1 MVWINNFFFLLVLN
15 AITGNI
21 AFGISLVLI
30 PLAVRC
36 GCIKHIYNMLKGV
49 EFFFIVPVAYGI
61 VILKVGNEVTG
72 KITGYDG
79 NTVMT
84 ICFQVAF
91 VVWLIGAIVTARNIF
106 GKRNKVRALHQYD
119 LPMDDPRIIE
129 LFYETYPEIAK
140 RKIPVYR
147 NLIVDT
153 PMIVGVLHPTLL
165 VPDRSF
171 SESMLKIILQHEATH
186 IIHKDN
192 LYKFIGRIVICII
205 WWNPL
210 LYRYFKEWTKW
221 AETYCDISVCD
232 RFLDGD
238 RRIYSGVILKYSTGI
253 DISDSLTQHSPFAKE
268 NPIMGRIKRL
278 TKIKRGKK
286 YAALG
291 LVLSAIFVAGSS
303 MTALAAGNVAAN
315 AGKSFYWET
324 VDKNSATPESE
335 ETLIDLD
342 NVDNETVFQFKPGE
356 LDLSDYTIVDMDNSS
371 STDLLET
378 IKDFNWD
385 VAPKTFAASGNFLKT
400 KDSTIQVSCYVT
412 APSKVYVGVIEPNG
426 TFTCT
431 YGKGQMGMK
440 YTVKRFGYHKVAVQ
454 NTLSSQIN
462 AHGYYV
468 R

>member
-1 MVWINNFFFLLVLN
+1 M
-15 AITGNI
+15 
-21 AFGISLVLI
+21 
-30 PLAVRC
+30 
-36 GCIKHIYNMLKGV
+36 
-49 EFFFIVPVAYGI
+49 
-61 VILKVGNEVTG
+61 
-72 KITGYDG
+72 
-79 NTVMT
+79 
-84 ICFQVAF
+84 AF

-192 LYKFIGRIVICII
+192 LYKFIGRVLICII
-205 WWNPL
+205 WLNPL

-238 RRIYSGVILKYSTGI
+238 RRIYSGVILKYSTGM

-324 VDKNSATPESE
+324 VE
-335 ETLIDLD
+335 ENTGVHEMGNNVVNL
-342 NVDNETVFQFKPGE
+342 NQVDNETVFEFKPGE
-356 LDLSDYTIVDMDNSS
+356 WDPSEYTVIDMDSSNSI
-371 STDLLET
+371 DPLET
-378 IKDFNWD
+378 VKQFNWD

-400 KDSTIQVSCYVT
+400 KDSVIQVSCYIT
-412 APSKVYVGVIEPNG
+412 SSANVYAGVIQPDG
-426 TFTCT
+426 TFSCM
-431 YGKGQMGMK
+431 YGKGK
-440 YTVKRFGYHKVAVQ
+440 LDFNYTVKRFGYHKVAIK

-462 AHGYYV
+462 ATGYYV

>member
-1 MVWINNFFFLLVLN
+1 M
-15 AITGNI
+15 
-21 AFGISLVLI
+21 
-30 PLAVRC
+30 
-36 GCIKHIYNMLKGV
+36 
-49 EFFFIVPVAYGI
+49 
-61 VILKVGNEVTG
+61 
-72 KITGYDG
+72 
-79 NTVMT
+79 
-84 ICFQVAF
+84 
-91 VVWLIGAIVTARNIF
+91 
-106 GKRNKVRALHQYD
+106 HQYD

-238 RRIYSGVILKYSTGI
+238 RRIYSGVILKYSTGM

-303 MTALAAGNVAAN
+303 MTALAAGNVTAN
-315 AGKSFYWET
+315 AGKGIYWKT
-324 VDKNSATPESE
+324 VEKDADIYAMDNEFV
-335 ETLIDLD
+335 DL
-342 NVDNETVFQFKPGE
+342 NQVDNETVFEFKPGE
-356 LDLSDYTIVDMDNSS
+356 WNPSEYTFVEMGASSDME
-371 STDLLET
+371 LLET
-378 IKDFNWD
+378 VKQFNWD

-400 KDSTIQVSCYVT
+400 KDSIIQGSCYVT
-412 APSKVYVGVIEPNG
+412 APSNVYVGVIQPDG
-426 TFTCT
+426 TFSCI
-431 YGKGQMGMK
+431 YGKGQMSFK

-462 AHGYYV
+462 ATGYYV

>member
-1 MVWINNFFFLLVLN
+1 
-15 AITGNI
+15 
-21 AFGISLVLI
+21 
-30 PLAVRC
+30 
-36 GCIKHIYNMLKGV
+36 MLKGV

-61 VILKVGNEVTG
+61 VLLKVGNEVTG

-129 LFYETYPEIAK
+129 LFYETYPEFAK

-238 RRIYSGVILKYSTGI
+238 RRIYSGVILKYSTGM

-303 MTALAAGNVAAN
+303 MTALAAGNVTAN
-315 AGKSFYWET
+315 AGKSFCWET
-324 VDKNSATPESE
+324 MAQNAAVYEANTDVVDLNQ
-335 ETLIDLD
+335 
-342 NVDNETVFQFKPGE
+342 VDNETVFEFKPGE
-356 LDLSDYTIVDMDNSS
+356 WDPSEYTVIDMD
-371 STDLLET
+371 STSTIDPLET
-378 IKDFNWD
+378 VKQFNWD
-385 VAPKTFAASGNFLKT
+385 VAPKSISASGNFLKT
-400 KDSTIQVSCYVT
+400 KDSVIQGYCYIT
-412 APSKVYVGVIEPNG
+412 APSNVYFGVIQPNG
-426 TFTCT
+426 TFSCT
-431 YGKGQMGMK
+431 SGKGQLGFK
-440 YTVKRFGYHKVAVQ
+440 YTVTRFGYHKVAIK

-462 AHGYYV
+462 ATGYYV

>member
-1 MVWINNFFFLLVLN
+1 
-15 AITGNI
+15 
-21 AFGISLVLI
+21 
-30 PLAVRC
+30 
-36 GCIKHIYNMLKGV
+36 MLKGV

-61 VILKVGNEVTG
+61 VLLKVGNEVTG

-303 MTALAAGNVAAN
+303 MTALAAGNVTAN

-324 VDKNSATPESE
+324 MDQNKSVYEINGDIVDLNQ
-335 ETLIDLD
+335 
-342 NVDNETVFQFKPGE
+342 VDNETVFEFKPGE
-356 LDLSDYTIVDMDNSS
+356 WDPSEYTVIDMDVTENI
-371 STDLLET
+371 DPLET
-378 IKDFNWD
+378 VKHFDWD
-385 VAPKTFAASGNFLKT
+385 VAPKSISASGNFLKT
-400 KDSTIQVSCYVT
+400 KDSVIQGSCYIT
-412 APSKVYVGVIEPNG
+412 APSNVYFGVIQPNG
-426 TFTCT
+426 TFSCT
-431 YGKGQMGMK
+431 SGKGQLGFK
-440 YTVKRFGYHKVAVQ
+440 YTVTRFGYHKVAIK

-462 AHGYYV
+462 ASGYYV

>member
-1 MVWINNFFFLLVLN
+1 M
-15 AITGNI
+15 
-21 AFGISLVLI
+21 
-30 PLAVRC
+30 
-36 GCIKHIYNMLKGV
+36 
-49 EFFFIVPVAYGI
+49 
-61 VILKVGNEVTG
+61 
-72 KITGYDG
+72 
-79 NTVMT
+79 
-84 ICFQVAF
+84 
-91 VVWLIGAIVTARNIF
+91 
-106 GKRNKVRALHQYD
+106 
-119 LPMDDPRIIE
+119 
-129 LFYETYPEIAK
+129 
-140 RKIPVYR
+140 
-147 NLIVDT
+147 
-153 PMIVGVLHPTLL
+153 
-165 VPDRSF
+165 PDRSF

-303 MTALAAGNVAAN
+303 MTALAAGNVTAN

-324 VDKNSATPESE
+324 MDQNKSVYEINGDIVDLNQ
-335 ETLIDLD
+335 
-342 NVDNETVFQFKPGE
+342 VDNETVFEFKPGE
-356 LDLSDYTIVDMDNSS
+356 WDPSEYTVIDMDVTENI
-371 STDLLET
+371 DPLET
-378 IKDFNWD
+378 VKHFDWD
-385 VAPKTFAASGNFLKT
+385 VAPKSISASGNFLKT
-400 KDSTIQVSCYVT
+400 KDSVIQGSCYIT
-412 APSKVYVGVIEPNG
+412 APSNVYFGVIQPNG
-426 TFTCT
+426 TFSCT
-431 YGKGQMGMK
+431 SGKGQLGFK
-440 YTVKRFGYHKVAVQ
+440 YTVTRFGYHKVAIK

-462 AHGYYV
+462 ASGYYV

>member
-1 MVWINNFFFLLVLN
+1 
-15 AITGNI
+15 
-21 AFGISLVLI
+21 
-30 PLAVRC
+30 
-36 GCIKHIYNMLKGV
+36 MLKGV

-61 VILKVGNEVTG
+61 VLLKVGNEVTG

-84 ICFQVAF
+84 FCFQVAF

-171 SESMLKIILQHEATH
+171 SESTLKIILQHEATH

-238 RRIYSGVILKYSTGI
+238 RRIYSGVIMKYSTGI

-324 VDKNSATPESE
+324 MAQNAAVYEANTDVVDLNQ
-335 ETLIDLD
+335 
-342 NVDNETVFQFKPGE
+342 VDNETVFEFKPGE
-356 LDLSDYTIVDMDNSS
+356 WDPSEYTVIDMDSA
-371 STDLLET
+371 STIDPLET
-378 IKDFNWD
+378 VKQFNWD
-385 VAPKTFAASGNFLKT
+385 VAPKSISASGNFLKT
-400 KDSTIQVSCYVT
+400 KDSVIQVSCYIT
-412 APSKVYVGVIEPNG
+412 SSANVYAGVIQPDG
-426 TFTCT
+426 TFSCM
-431 YGKGQMGMK
+431 YGKGK
-440 YTVKRFGYHKVAVQ
+440 LDFNYTVKRFGYHKVAIK

-462 AHGYYV
+462 ATGYYV

>member
-1 MVWINNFFFLLVLN
+1 M
-15 AITGNI
+15 
-21 AFGISLVLI
+21 
-30 PLAVRC
+30 R
-36 GCIKHIYNMLKGV
+36 KGV

-61 VILKVGNEVTG
+61 VLLKVGNEVTG

-303 MTALAAGNVAAN
+303 MTALAAGNVTAN

-324 VDKNSATPESE
+324 MDQNKSVYEINGDIVDLNQ
-335 ETLIDLD
+335 
-342 NVDNETVFQFKPGE
+342 VDNETVFEFKPGE
-356 LDLSDYTIVDMDNSS
+356 WDPSEYTVIDMDVTENI
-371 STDLLET
+371 DPLET
-378 IKDFNWD
+378 VKHFDWD
-385 VAPKTFAASGNFLKT
+385 VAPKSISASGNFLKT
-400 KDSTIQVSCYVT
+400 KDSVIQGSCYIT
-412 APSKVYVGVIEPNG
+412 APSNVYFGVIQPNG
-426 TFTCT
+426 TFSCT
-431 YGKGQMGMK
+431 SGKGQLGFK
-440 YTVKRFGYHKVAVQ
+440 YTVTRFGYHKVAIK

-462 AHGYYV
+462 ASGYYV

>member
-1 MVWINNFFFLLVLN
+1 M
-15 AITGNI
+15 
-21 AFGISLVLI
+21 
-30 PLAVRC
+30 
-36 GCIKHIYNMLKGV
+36 
-49 EFFFIVPVAYGI
+49 
-61 VILKVGNEVTG
+61 
-72 KITGYDG
+72 
-79 NTVMT
+79 
-84 ICFQVAF
+84 AF

-238 RRIYSGVILKYSTGI
+238 RRIYSGVILKYSTGM

-315 AGKSFYWET
+315 AGNSFYWET
-324 VDKNSATPESE
+324 MAQNAAVYEANTDVVDLNQ
-335 ETLIDLD
+335 
-342 NVDNETVFQFKPGE
+342 VDNETVFEFKPGE
-356 LDLSDYTIVDMDNSS
+356 WDPSEYTVIDMD
-371 STDLLET
+371 STSTIDPLET
-378 IKDFNWD
+378 VKHFDWD
-385 VAPKTFAASGNFLKT
+385 VAPKSISASGNFLKT
-400 KDSTIQVSCYVT
+400 KDSVIQGYCYIT
-412 APSKVYVGVIEPNG
+412 APSNVYFGVIQPNG
-426 TFTCT
+426 TFSCT
-431 YGKGQMGMK
+431 SGKGQLGFK
-440 YTVKRFGYHKVAVQ
+440 YTVTRFGYHKVAIK

-462 AHGYYV
+462 ASGYYV

>member
-1 MVWINNFFFLLVLN
+1 
-15 AITGNI
+15 
-21 AFGISLVLI
+21 
-30 PLAVRC
+30 
-36 GCIKHIYNMLKGV
+36 MLKGV

-61 VILKVGNEVTG
+61 VMLKVGNEVTG

-238 RRIYSGVILKYSTGI
+238 RRIYSGVTLKYSTGI

-303 MTALAAGNVAAN
+303 MTALAAGNVTAN

-324 VDKNSATPESE
+324 LAKDADVSATNDNF
-335 ETLIDLD
+335 IDL
-342 NVDNETVFQFKPGE
+342 NQVDNETVFEFKPGE
-356 LDLSDYTIVDMDNSS
+356 WDPSDYTFVEMDASSDME
-371 STDLLET
+371 LLET
-378 IKDFNWD
+378 VKHFDWD

-400 KDSTIQVSCYVT
+400 KDSVIQGSCYVT
-412 APSKVYVGVIEPNG
+412 APSNVYFGVIQPDG
-426 TFTCT
+426 TFSCT
-431 YGKGQMGMK
+431 SGKGQIGFK

-454 NTLSSQIN
+454 NTLAARLTLQVIT
-462 AHGYYV
+462 
-468 R
+468 